1 MIYLTVAK
9 NFVRIFIF
17 RKRWIMKL
25 ILENCFLFGEKVK
38 DGGFYFS
45 KKKQAFFCW
54 SAGI

>member
-1 MIYLTVAK
+1 MGDNEID
-9 NFVRIFIF
+9 FG
-17 RKRWIMKL
+17 KL
-25 ILENCFLFGEKVK
+25 FLFGEKVK